1 MTGISF
7 VVTVY
12 NKALFLPRVLDA
24 LARQVGPFGRQFVF
38 VDDGSTDASA
48 EIIARLT
55 ASWRDP
61 VVLLRQANRGASA
74 ATNAGAAAAS
84 QPWLK
89 LIDGDDLLVP
99 DATAHLLAA
108 AESTSQSFAYGDLG
122 RYRLEDADPFAARG
136 SAWNFAVECDSLACF
151 IRNCPGNSSSM
162 LIATERFKKLGGCDE
177 RFVSPDVALFLRLF
191 ASGGSV
197 HLRAPVALVPEE
209 APGRLSAQRR
219 RSPYESVLA
228 LFYLVTETPSLS
240 KAHAELAYRRA
251 MSRAYRY
258 SRLYGG
264 RRFVSGHFLRMI
276 ASRLP
281 LPIDRVDAMRKAL
294 DAFTENG
301 RGERPASWIPG
312 SLGNS

>member
-12 NKALFLPRVLDA
+12 NKGMFLPRVLDA

-48 EIIARLT
+48 EIITRLT

-89 LIDGDDLLVP
+89 LVDGDDLLVP
-99 DATAHLLAA
+99 DATAQLLAA

-122 RYRLEDADPFAARG
+122 LYRLEDPAPFAAYAPNWSFTIER
-136 SAWNFAVECDSLACF
+136 DPLARF

-191 ASGGSV
+191 VSGGSV
-197 HLRAPVALVPEE
+197 YLRAPVALVPED

-228 LFYLVTETPSLS
+228 LLCLVTETPSLS
-240 KAHAELAYRRA
+240 KMHIELAYRRA

-264 RRFVSGHFLRMI
+264 KRFRSRHFFRML
-276 ASRLP
+276 ASHLP
-281 LPIDRVDAMRKAL
+281 LAIDRADAMRKAL

-301 RGERPASWIPG
+301 SGERPTTWIPG
-312 SLGNS
+312 SLRNS